1 MLNYE
6 RFLEHNDR
14 VAGARGTP
22 PYADRS
28 KGQPSLDLAREPRVK
43 HRGVRASKQ
52 MWVAVEQDQ
61 PQVLRVLIT
70 KRGADANQ
78 VDGAG
83 RSALWHCAWRGL
95 SGAIDVLV
103 ACGADPDARDGDG
116 DSPLAAAARRGRPHI
131 VEELLGHGASAR
143 TRNDDGVTALW
154 HAANYGHVDAAR
166 LLAPRSDLEAKDSHG
181 RTALFAACAAERD
194 TAAAVLL
201 DARADPRAADDKG
214 RTCLHVACAKGASAI
229 VDSILHHHG
238 RSLGDLVDAE
248 DKFGRTPLWT
258 AAMAGCHD
266 AAAALLA
273 RGARKDFPA
282 FSGRTPQEIA
292 DMYGHYDLGKFIANY
307 VKPATPRPPEPSPAP
322 APAPAAT
329 ERPRSAGEA
338 VVSAKPSLG
347 LPELDVARAKAGV
360 RVFEALPAP

>member
-1 MLNYE
+1 MELQ
-6 RFLEHNDR
+6 R
-14 VAGARGTP
+14 A
-22 PYADRS
+22 
-28 KGQPSLDLAREPRVK
+28 LDAA
-43 HRGVRASKQ
+43 H
-52 MWVAVEQDQ
+52 
-61 PQVLRVLIT
+61 VLREWNTLKEEGIIT
-70 KRGADANQ
+70 DDEWRAMKAKL
-78 VDGAG
+78 VS
-83 RSALWHCAWRGL
+83 SAVHHSEPIG
-95 SGAIDVLV
+95 
-103 ACGADPDARDGDG
+103 
-116 DSPLAAAARRGRPHI
+116 
-131 VEELLGHGASAR
+131 
-143 TRNDDGVTALW
+143 
-154 HAANYGHVDAAR
+154 DAA
-166 LLAPRSDLEAKDSHG
+166 
-181 RTALFAACAAERD
+181 
-194 TAAAVLL
+194 L
-201 DARADPRAADDKG
+201 DAE
-214 RTCLHVACAKGASAI
+214 H
-229 VDSILHHHG
+229 
-238 RSLGDLVDAE
+238 VDAE